1 MAAKIDLKPC
11 PFCGGEV
18 EAIFIDEGGMEYCFE
33 GYDID
38 GDVHPYINCYGCDSE
53 WFSDLDDVIEAWNR
67 RAKNE

>member
-1 MAAKIDLKPC
+1 MEKLKPC
-11 PFCGGEV
+11 PFCGGKV
-18 EAIFIDEGGMEYCFE
+18 GAFFVDEGGMEYRFE

-38 GDVHPYINCYGCDSE
+38 GGVNPYIHCYGCDSE